1 MKELLSYIESKVDII
16 EYYRDIEIDK
26 ILNIMENL
34 IIEEHDNKVIILGIL
49 KNIGAKKYIYNL
61 YDILVF
67 KVKILDHIIGDLPIL
82 KQHKNKTN
90 KINNKI
96 LYKESIEQIVEYSK
110 YLPLNESI
118 IIKNIKSVLILNDY
132 HEGLLGITSNDEII
146 SLLNLSIILGKQ
158 KLFELIIKKL
168 NTAIISELIL

>member
-1 MKELLSYIESKVDII
+1 MKELLSYIESKVDIN

-90 KINNKI
+90 KINNVFEEK
-96 LYKESIEQIVEYSK
+96 
-110 YLPLNESI
+110 SI
-118 IIKNIKSVLILNDY
+118 IRIIKFYIKNQLSK
-132 HEGLLGITSNDEII
+132 
-146 SLLNLSIILGKQ
+146 LLNIQNIYL
-158 KLFELIIKKL
+158 
-168 NTAIISELIL
+168 

>member
-82 KQHKNKTN
+82 K
-90 KINNKI
+90 
-96 LYKESIEQIVEYSK
+96 
-110 YLPLNESI
+110 
-118 IIKNIKSVLILNDY
+118 
-132 HEGLLGITSNDEII
+132 
-146 SLLNLSIILGKQ
+146 
-158 KLFELIIKKL
+158 
-168 NTAIISELIL
+168 